1 MPDESGMLPTMSS
14 PSAFDLDLI
23 GGRGALCDL
32 IDAVLA
38 AGQLAVDHFRAGAAG
53 RMQRKADHSP
63 VTQADRAAEA
73 HLRGFCQSRFPH
85 AAFLG
90 EEEGASG
97 ADAAALRFVVDPVD
111 GTRAFVRGI
120 PSWSVLVG
128 LEHAGEPVLGIA
140 YMPADDDLFVAVR
153 GHGAT
158 CNGRPLHLSDIDR
171 MDEATISHGGLS
183 QFTGADLAHLL
194 PRLARA
200 TYTQRGFGD
209 FDGYRQLLLGRVDAV
224 IDPGLTPWDMCAP
237 AAIVR
242 EAGGRFTALDGQD
255 TIHGGGALASN
266 GRVHDA
272 LLALI
277 AAPAQPAR
285 TPSPHGR

>member
-1 MPDESGMLPTMSS
+1 MSS
-14 PSAFDLDLI
+14 SSAFDLDLI
-23 GGRGALCDL
+23 GGPRALSEL

-53 RMQRKADHSP
+53 RVQRKADHSP
-63 VTQADRAAEA
+63 VTEADRAAEA
-73 HLRGFCQSRFPH
+73 HLREFCQARFAQ

-90 EEEGASG
+90 EEDGASG
-97 ADAAALRFVVDPVD
+97 ADAATLRFVVDPVD

-128 LEHAGEPVLGIA
+128 LEHVGEPVLGIA
-140 YMPADDDLFVAVR
+140 YMPAADDLFVAVR

-158 CNGRPLHLSDIDR
+158 QNGRPLRLSEIDCL
-171 MDEATISHGGLS
+171 DDAVISHGVLS
-183 QFTGADLAHLL
+183 QFTDTGLSYLL

-200 TYTQRGFGD
+200 TFTQRGFGD

-224 IDPGLTPWDMCAP
+224 LDPGLRPWDLCAP

-242 EAGGRFTALDGQD
+242 EAGGRFTALDGQR
-255 TIHGGGALASN
+255 TIYGGGALASN

-272 LLALI
+272 LLELI
-277 AAPAQPAR
+277 AAPEQ
-285 TPSPHGR
+285 SSD

>member
-1 MPDESGMLPTMSS
+1 MS
-14 PSAFDLDLI
+14 PPAALAFDLDLL
-23 GGRGALCDL
+23 GGPTALSDL

-38 AGQLAVDHFRAGAAG
+38 AGRLAVDHFRAGAAG
-53 RMQRKADHSP
+53 QMQRKADHSP
-63 VTQADRAAEA
+63 VTEADRAAEA
-73 HLRGFCQSRFPH
+73 HLRGFCQARFPH

-90 EEEGASG
+90 EEDGASG
-97 ADAAALRFVVDPVD
+97 ADAAVLRFVVDPVD
-111 GTRAFVRGI
+111 GTRAFIRGL

-158 CNGRPLHLSDIDR
+158 RNGRPLHLSDIDR
-171 MDEATISHGGLS
+171 MDEATISHGGLR
-183 QFTGADLAHLL
+183 QFTDAGLAHLL

-242 EAGGRFTALDGQD
+242 EAGGRFTDLDGQD

-277 AAPAQPAR
+277 AAPREA
-285 TPSPHGR
+285 G